1 MTEFLLEL
9 LKKEVKKK
17 GHISEEAA
25 KRISKKLDMPISR
38 VYAVATFY
46 HFLPTKPQGKN
57 VIHICTSPSCI
68 VHNSLD
74 LVKFLEKELKIKLGK
89 TTKNKKFS
97 LYETSCIGCC
107 DEAPAMLLNGK
118 PYTKLTKE
126 KIKKILRKCKS

>member
-17 GHISEEAA
+17 GFISEEAA
-25 KRISKKLDMPISR
+25 KRISKKLDVPISR
-38 VYAVATFY
+38 VYGVATFY
-46 HFLPTKPQGKN
+46 SFLHTKPQGKN
-57 VIHICTSPSCI
+57 VIHICTSPTCTI
-68 VHNSLD
+68 HQSLD
-74 LVKFLEKELKIKLGK
+74 LVKFLQKELKIKLGQS
-89 TTKNKKFS
+89 TKKFS

-126 KIKKILRKCKS
+126 KIRKILRKCKS